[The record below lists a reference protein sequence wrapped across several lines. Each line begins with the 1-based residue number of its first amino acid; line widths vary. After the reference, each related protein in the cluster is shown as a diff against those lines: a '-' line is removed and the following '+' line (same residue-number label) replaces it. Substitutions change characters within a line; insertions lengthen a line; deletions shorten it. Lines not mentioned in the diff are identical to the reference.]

1 MKLYSK
7 DDWNLEFENVQQC
20 SVIFTPPTLRTVVRA
35 GRSSP
40 GECAVLLVHPTTSP
54 AADNLT

>member
-20 SVIFTPPTLRTVVRA
+20 RVIFTPHLHER
-35 GRSSP
+35 
-40 GECAVLLVHPTTSP
+40 
-54 AADNLT
+54 